1 VVATP
6 TAAAGLEAT
15 DGREL
20 LLAPDA
26 PGFVAALR
34 RLHDEPALRP
44 ALTAA
49 GRDLLHRRHDPA
61 AVAAALAAIYSEAG

>member
-1 VVATP
+1 MRISLSVINARCLFDKMMSTIQ
-6 TAAAGLEAT
+6 
-15 DGREL
+15 L
-20 LLAPDA
+20 L
-26 PGFVAALR
+26 V
-34 RLHDEPALRP
+34 RLHDDPALRP